1 MVDSWAEFCFRIRV
15 IAEGDLYRDMISRFY
30 YSPSPFTMLSYL
42 VFLSVCVSSLIN
54 GLMVPFEKQK
64 TLSVWLVGL
73 WIRRRHWIEFIT
85 KDLFARN
92 QLNDSRQ
99 WEWPSKGHAVVTLRS
114 ARVVAATSNISL
126 PLPIRQL
133 MQSAKS
139 SRRRWRDGA
148 LTRLTSNPHS
158 LLLMFIS
165 PLA

>member
-1 MVDSWAEFCFRIRV
+1 MVDSWAEFCFRTRV

-30 YSPSPFTMLSYL
+30 FSPPPFTMLSYL

-54 GLMVPFEKQK
+54 GLMVPFEKLK
-64 TLSVWLVGL
+64 TLFVWLVGL

-99 WEWPSKGHAVVTLRS
+99 CEWPSKGHAVVTLRS

-126 PLPIRQL
+126 PPPYPSTYAKCQEQSPSMERRGAYSANEQPALPP
-133 MQSAKS
+133 A
-139 SRRRWRDGA
+139 DV
-148 LTRLTSNPHS
+148 H
-158 LLLMFIS
+158 
-165 PLA
+165 